1 VVEYSVSVASEIQ
14 QDHRWPG
21 VVLFVL
27 FGLAIESTMLMLA
40 FFVLLVMVSILL
52 IAIAAD
58 AGLVIDL
65 ILLSILAFFGWRQFL
80 FGY

>member
-1 VVEYSVSVASEIQ
+1 VADRKIWVRIWITYFLIVIIGSI
-14 QDHRWPG
+14 
-21 VVLFVL
+21 L
-27 FGLAIESTMLMLA
+27 FGLTIESTILMLA